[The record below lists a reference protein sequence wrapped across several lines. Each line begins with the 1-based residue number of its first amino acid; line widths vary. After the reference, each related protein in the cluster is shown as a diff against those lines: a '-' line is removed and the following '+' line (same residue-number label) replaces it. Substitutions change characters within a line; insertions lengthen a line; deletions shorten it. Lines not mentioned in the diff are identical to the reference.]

1 MTSQLNPPRSS
12 RSQNDSR
19 GVIPELGQMEP
30 DTILYERGLADIF
43 GCCTQTIKRSVAR
56 GDLPPSVRMNGKP
69 CWTVRSI
76 LEHIDERLKAAK
88 RKAEAEA
95 ARLARMRI

>member
-1 MTSQLNPPRSS
+1 M
-12 RSQNDSR
+12 NDSR
-19 GVIPELGQMEP
+19 GVIRDLGQMEL
-30 DTILYERGLADIF
+30 DTILYERGLAEII
-43 GCCTQTIKRSVAR
+43 GCCTQTIKRCVRR
-56 GDLPPSVRMNGKP
+56 GEFPPPVRMNGKP

-88 RKAEAEA
+88 RKAETEA